1 MNKFDQV
8 VESLKE
14 EGYEVDA
21 ESVRVEAAFGY
32 HKCGVCDRVFD
43 EEENALFF
51 RGERAGGF
59 NTRTFCLDRVACHAS
74 IAAKEAAK
82 KQASAVR
89 VSRVENEVRL
99 PSDPTDGGDE

>member
-1 MNKFDQV
+1 MTKFEMII
-8 VESLKE
+8 ESLKVDNI
-14 EGYEVDA
+14 EVRA
-21 ESVRVEAAFGY
+21 ESIHVGPAFTFG
-32 HKCGVCDRVFD
+32 KCQMCKRRFHP
-43 EEENALFF
+43 EENALIIFVNHW
-51 RGERAGGF
+51 EQTCAV
-59 NTRTFCLDRVACHAS
+59 CLDRVACHAS